1 MKNLLKITS
10 SVLLLAGL
18 TGCSEKP
25 APRIEGKVKRDVITF
40 APKVTGRVVQIMVEE
55 GDLVKAGDT
64 LAILD
69 VPEATAKLSQVKGL
83 LKSAEAQR
91 TLAQNGATA
100 NQLRQLRAK
109 KAGLEE
115 QFSFAEKS
123 YQRARAMAADSM
135 IAVQAYDEIRAKYLG
150 AKAQLDAV
158 NAELNEAETGVRY
171 ETRLAAQGQEDQARG
186 ALQEVQV
193 ALSERY
199 MIATNDMMIETI
211 SLHEGELAPAG
222 YPLFNGYIPERVYFR
237 FTLPEHAVA
246 AYKKGDRVK
255 VSMPYL
261 NQSAEGRIAT
271 VKQLTRYAN
280 ITAAYPEY
288 QIEEA
293 VYEVKIVPDN
303 LKDSSGWLTNA
314 TVMLVDKNTQP

>member
-1 MKNLLKITS
+1 MKNVKKI
-10 SVLLLAGL
+10 VPFVFLIAGL
-18 TGCSEKP
+18 TACSEKP
-25 APRIEGKVKRDVITF
+25 SPRVEGKVKRDIIAF
-40 APKVTGRVVQIMVEE
+40 APKVTGRVLKVMVEE
-55 GDLVKAGDT
+55 GDLVKTGDT
-64 LAILD
+64 LAVLD
-69 VPEATAKLSQVKGL
+69 VPEATAKMSQIKGL

-91 TLAQNGATA
+91 TLTQNGATA

-115 QFSFAEKS
+115 QFNFAEKS

-135 IAVQAYDEIRAKYLG
+135 IAAQAFDEIRAKYLG

-158 NAELNEAETGVRY
+158 TAELNEAETGVRY

-199 MIATNDMMIETI
+199 IIATNNMMIETI

-222 YPLFNGYIPERVYFR
+222 FPLFNGYIPERVYFR

-246 AYKKGDRVK
+246 AYKKGNRVQ
-255 VSMPYL
+255 VNMPYL
-261 NQSAEGRIAT
+261 NQAAEGRIVT
-271 VKQLTRYAN
+271 VKQLTRYAD

-293 VYEVKIVPDN
+293 VYEVKIVPEN
-303 LKDSSGWLTNA
+303 LENSSAWLTNA
-314 TVMLVDKNTQP
+314 KVILK

>member
-1 MKNLLKITS
+1 MKNVVKIAS
-10 SVLLLAGL
+10 FVFLLAGL
-18 TGCSEKP
+18 TACSEKP
-25 APRIEGKVKRDVITF
+25 SPRVEGKVKRDIIAF
-40 APKVTGRVVQIMVEE
+40 APKVTGRVLKVMVEE
-55 GDLVKAGDT
+55 GDLVKTGDT
-64 LAILD
+64 LAVLD
-69 VPEATAKLSQVKGL
+69 VPEATAKMSQIKGL

-91 TLAQNGATA
+91 TLTQNGATA

-115 QFSFAEKS
+115 QFNFAEKS

-135 IAVQAYDEIRAKYLG
+135 IAAQAFDEIRAKYLG

-158 NAELNEAETGVRY
+158 TAELNEAETGVRY

-199 MIATNDMMIETI
+199 IIATNNMMIETI

-222 YPLFNGYIPERVYFR
+222 FPLFNGYIPERVYFR

-246 AYKKGDRVK
+246 AYKKGNRVQ
-255 VSMPYL
+255 VNMPYL
-261 NQSAEGRIAT
+261 NQAAEGRIVT
-271 VKQLTRYAN
+271 VKQLTRYAD

-293 VYEVKIVPDN
+293 VYEVKIVPEN
-303 LKDSSGWLTNA
+303 LENSSAWLTNA
-314 TVMLVDKNTQP
+314 KVILK

>member
-1 MKNLLKITS
+1 MKNLIKITS

-18 TGCSEKP
+18 SGCSEKP
-25 APRIEGKVKRDVITF
+25 APRIEGKVKRDVIAF
-40 APKVTGRVVQIMVEE
+40 APKVTGRIVKILVEE
-55 GDLVKAGDT
+55 GDQVSAGDT

-91 TLAQNGATA
+91 TLTQNGATA
-100 NQLRQLRAK
+100 NQLTQLRAK
-109 KAGLEE
+109 KTGLEE
-115 QFSFAEKS
+115 QFRFAEKS

-135 IAVQAYDEIRAKYLG
+135 IAMQSYDEIRAKYLG

-171 ETRLAAQGQEDQARG
+171 ETRLVAQGQEDQARG

-199 MIATNDMMIETI
+199 IIATNNMMIETI
-211 SLHEGELAPAG
+211 SLREGELAPVG
-222 YPLFNGYIPERVYFR
+222 YPLFNGYLPERVYFR
-237 FTLPEHAVA
+237 FTLPEHAIA
-246 AYKKGDRVK
+246 AYKKGDRVN
-255 VSMPYL
+255 VEMPYL
-261 NQSAEGRIAT
+261 RQTATGRIAT

-293 VYEVKIVPDN
+293 VYEMKIVPDD
-303 LKDSSGWLTNA
+303 LKNSSRWLTNA
-314 TVMLVDKNTQP
+314 SVMLVE

>member
-1 MKNLLKITS
+1 MKNVVKIAS
-10 SVLLLAGL
+10 FVFLLAGL
-18 TGCSEKP
+18 TACSEKP
-25 APRIEGKVKRDVITF
+25 SPRVEGKVKRDIIAF
-40 APKVTGRVVQIMVEE
+40 APKVTGRVLKVMVEE
-55 GDLVKAGDT
+55 GDLVKTGDT
-64 LAILD
+64 LAVLD
-69 VPEATAKLSQVKGL
+69 VPEATAKMSQIKGL

-91 TLAQNGATA
+91 TLTQNGATA

-115 QFSFAEKS
+115 QFNFAEKS

-135 IAVQAYDEIRAKYLG
+135 IAAQAFDEIRAKYLG

-158 NAELNEAETGVRY
+158 TAELNEAETGVRY

-199 MIATNDMMIETI
+199 IIATNNMMIETI

-222 YPLFNGYIPERVYFR
+222 FPLFNGYIPERVYFR

-246 AYKKGDRVK
+246 AYKKGNRVQ
-255 VSMPYL
+255 VNMPYL
-261 NQSAEGRIAT
+261 NQAAESRIVT
-271 VKQLTRYAN
+271 VKQLTRYAD

-293 VYEVKIVPDN
+293 VYEVKIVPEN
-303 LKDSSGWLTNA
+303 LENSSAWLTNA
-314 TVMLVDKNTQP
+314 KVILK

>member
-18 TGCSEKP
+18 TGCAEKP
-25 APRIEGKVKRDVITF
+25 APRLEGKVKRDVIAF
-40 APKVTGRVVQIMVEE
+40 APKVTGRVLKVMVEE
-55 GDLVKAGDT
+55 GDLVKTGDT

-69 VPEATAKLSQVKGL
+69 VPEANAKLSQVKGL

-91 TLAQNGATA
+91 TLAQNGATS
-100 NQLRQLRAK
+100 NQLKQLRAK
-109 KAGLEE
+109 KTGLEE

-135 IAVQAYDEIRAKYLG
+135 ISAQSYDEIRAKYRG

-158 NAELNEAETGVRY
+158 NAELNEAENGVRY
-171 ETRLAAQGQEDQARG
+171 ETRQAAQGQADQARG
-186 ALQEVQV
+186 ALQEVQI
-193 ALSERY
+193 ALSEKY
-199 MIATNDMMIETI
+199 IIATSDMMIETI

-246 AYKKGDRVK
+246 AFKKGDRVE

-261 NQSAEGRIAT
+261 NTTATGKITT

-280 ITAAYPEY
+280 ITAAYPDY

-303 LKDSSGWLTNA
+303 LKNSSAWLTNA
-314 TVMLVDKNTQP
+314 TVIWIENEK

>member
-1 MKNLLKITS
+1 MKNLLKVTS

-18 TGCSEKP
+18 SGCSEKP
-25 APRIEGKVKRDVITF
+25 SPRLEGKVKRDVIAF
-40 APKVTGRVVQIMVEE
+40 APKVTGRILEIRVEE
-55 GDLVKAGDT
+55 GDRVSAGDT
-64 LAILD
+64 LAVLD
-69 VPEATAKLSQVKGL
+69 VPEASAKLSQVKGL

-91 TLAQNGATA
+91 TLAQNGATT

-109 KAGLEE
+109 KTGLEE

-135 IAVQAYDEIRAKYLG
+135 ISLQSYDEIRAKYLG

-171 ETRLAAQGQEDQARG
+171 ETRLAAQGQADQARG
-186 ALQEVQV
+186 ALQEVQI

-199 MIATNDMMIETI
+199 IIATGDMMIETI

-246 AYKKGDRVK
+246 SCKKGDRVK
-255 VSMPYL
+255 VDMPYL
-261 NQSAEGRIAT
+261 SQTAEGKITT

-293 VYEVKIVPDN
+293 VYEVKIVPED
-303 LKDSSGWLTNA
+303 LKNASAWLTNA
-314 TVMLVDKNTQP
+314 TVIWIENKK

>member
-1 MKNLLKITS
+1 MKNVVKIAS
-10 SVLLLAGL
+10 FVFLLAGL
-18 TGCSEKP
+18 TACSEKP
-25 APRIEGKVKRDVITF
+25 SPRVEGKVKRDIIAF
-40 APKVTGRVVQIMVEE
+40 APKVTGRVLKVMVEE
-55 GDLVKAGDT
+55 GDLVKTGDT
-64 LAILD
+64 LAVLD
-69 VPEATAKLSQVKGL
+69 VPEATAKMSQIKGL

-91 TLAQNGATA
+91 TLTQNGATA

-109 KAGLEE
+109 KVGLEE
-115 QFSFAEKS
+115 QFNFAEKS

-135 IAVQAYDEIRAKYLG
+135 IAAQAFDEIRAKYLG

-158 NAELNEAETGVRY
+158 TAELNEAETGVRY

-199 MIATNDMMIETI
+199 IIATNNMMIETI

-222 YPLFNGYIPERVYFR
+222 FPLFNGYIPERVYFR

-246 AYKKGDRVK
+246 AYKKGNRVQ
-255 VSMPYL
+255 VNMPYL
-261 NQSAEGRIAT
+261 NQAAEGRIVT
-271 VKQLTRYAN
+271 VKQLTRYAD

-293 VYEVKIVPDN
+293 VYEVKIVPEN
-303 LKDSSGWLTNA
+303 LENSSAWLTNA
-314 TVMLVDKNTQP
+314 KVILK

>member
-1 MKNLLKITS
+1 MKNLIKISS
-10 SVLLLAGL
+10 SVLLLTGL
-18 TGCSEKP
+18 AACSEKP
-25 APRIEGKVKRDVITF
+25 APRVEGKVKRDVIAF
-40 APKVTGRVVQIMVEE
+40 APKVTGRVLEIRVEE
-55 GDLVKAGDT
+55 GDLVKTGDT
-64 LAILD
+64 LAVLD

-91 TLAQNGATA
+91 TLTQNGATP

-123 YQRARAMAADSM
+123 YLRARAMAADSM
-135 IAVQAYDEIRAKYLG
+135 IAAQAYDEIRAKYQG

-158 NAELNEAETGVRY
+158 TAELNEAETGIRY

-199 MIATNDMMIETI
+199 IIATNNMMIETI

-222 YPLFNGYIPERVYFR
+222 FPLFNGYIPERVYFR

-246 AYKKGDRVK
+246 AYKKGDRVN
-255 VSMPYL
+255 VEMPYL
-261 NQSAEGRIAT
+261 NQAATGRITT

-293 VYEVKIVPDN
+293 VYEVKILPDDLN
-303 LKDSSGWLTNA
+303 NASGWLTNA
-314 TVMLVDKNTQP
+314 TVMLVK

>member
-1 MKNLLKITS
+1 MKNVVKITS
-10 SVLLLAGL
+10 FVFLLAGL
-18 TGCSEKP
+18 TACSEKP
-25 APRIEGKVKRDVITF
+25 SPRVEGKVKRDIIAF
-40 APKVTGRVVQIMVEE
+40 APKVTGRVLKVMVEE
-55 GDLVKAGDT
+55 GDLVKTGDT
-64 LAILD
+64 LAVLD
-69 VPEATAKLSQVKGL
+69 VPEATAKMSQIKGL

-91 TLAQNGATA
+91 TLTQNGATA

-115 QFSFAEKS
+115 QFNFAEKS

-135 IAVQAYDEIRAKYLG
+135 IAAQAFDEIRAKYLG

-158 NAELNEAETGVRY
+158 TAELNEAETGVRY

-199 MIATNDMMIETI
+199 IIATNNMMIETI

-222 YPLFNGYIPERVYFR
+222 FPLFNGYIPERVYFR

-246 AYKKGDRVK
+246 AYKKGNRVQ
-255 VSMPYL
+255 VNMPYL
-261 NQSAEGRIAT
+261 NQAAEGRIVT
-271 VKQLTRYAN
+271 VKQLTRYAD

-293 VYEVKIVPDN
+293 VYEVKIVPEN
-303 LKDSSGWLTNA
+303 LENSSAWLTNA
-314 TVMLVDKNTQP
+314 KVILK